1 MLHYLMYRTL
11 ADGRMR
17 DLVAVARRRQL
28 VAEAIH
34 DSRDAKRSVMRLR
47 EITAQMVALLNGRR
61 GARATV
67 TLTSTSRGGSMLSP
81 ASDACPIGCAT

>member
-1 MLHYLMYRTL
+1 MLHYLMYKTL
-11 ADGRMR
+11 ADERTR

-34 DSRDAKRSVMRLR
+34 DSRDAKPAVVRLR
-47 EITAQMVALLNGRR
+47 EISARMVALLNGRR
-61 GARATV
+61 GPRTTV
-67 TLTSTSRGGSMLSP
+67 TSTSRGGSMLSP